1 MASLVDRKKRLQI
14 KSLHAVG
21 VQQSGVF
28 HNQKST
34 GKMASKTLHA
44 VGVQQSGV
52 SHKRHAVEVFDFR
65 GVLILQKRG
74 MRRMPWG
81 WRCQLID
88 LSCPQEWPLVWT
100 GKLTPDARGKTQ
112 LEHS

>member
-52 SHKRHAVEVFDFR
+52 SHKRHAVWVFDFR

-81 WRCQLID
+81 WRCQLIV
-88 LSCPQEWPLVWT
+88 ST
-100 GKLTPDARGKTQ
+100 GVATRVDGKVDT
-112 LEHS
+112 